1 MLKTTCISILKNDNS
16 DYNNVNSESH
26 NNDKNNNSEQ

>member
-1 MLKTTCISILKNDNS
+1 MNILKNDNS

-26 NNDKNNNSEQ
+26 NNDKDYNSEQ